1 MNDATRRPHAGEA
14 VGREAVARETV
25 DREAVDREAGDRA
38 SHDTR
43 RRRSELGRSAA
54 RGAAAMIGARV
65 GGTALSLVATAILAR
80 FVAPAD
86 FGTVAMVTSIL
97 ALARA
102 LEEIGFGEA
111 MVQRERIS
119 DAQVSGLFWLNAASG
134 LALTIAFLA
143 SAPLVGR
150 FYGRPE
156 LVPIALA
163 LAPLFLL
170 SALGGQHRAWMR
182 RHFRFRTLALA
193 QMAGVAGGAVAG
205 CGAALAG
212 LGLWALVAQQLAAAT
227 ALLAASWIGSG
238 FRPSRPARTEGMR
251 PLVAF
256 GSQLA
261 LSQMLV
267 ALTRNVDSILVG
279 RFVGAAALGAYDRAF
294 QLMSLPGTQLNQ
306 PLGAAVVPALSRL
319 QDDPEGYR
327 ALYRRAL
334 GGAATSAFPV
344 AVFLGV
350 AAPAIVGVLLGP
362 AWSESAT
369 LLRALAPTCLL
380 VSLNVATGW
389 VYQSLG
395 RTGTQLAWT
404 VFAAAVTILSMAA
417 GLRYG
422 ALGVALS
429 LSASRLALRLPA
441 ILICFRGTPL
451 ALRDIGAAVWAP
463 ATAAIAGGVVAL
475 LVDDASWPMV
485 ARLLAQAVAFTATT
499 AVAALLLPGRGERL
513 ERLRTLFETVGAR
526 APLRVADE
534 ARSRVEKPLQ
544 RRGTLRTNRLRLP
557 DFLGVGAQ
565 KAGTTWLAEN
575 LRTHPGIFLPAR
587 KELHY
592 FDESFH
598 RSLASYA
605 RHFAPAGARVAG
617 EITPAYAILDDERLD
632 FIRRVMPGV
641 RAIYLL
647 RDPVERAWSG
657 TVMELATLRNVDPH
671 AIPTA
676 HFVAHARSRQVLARS
691 RHLDAIARWERTVR
705 PGHLHLA
712 FHEEIARDPAAMLA
726 EVHRFLGVEPRGD
739 AATVIRERVNAGP
752 RLAMPDEVRDAL
764 VGELGDELRA
774 LADRFGGHAEEWRR
788 RWLG

>member
-1 MNDATRRPHAGEA
+1 MNGAAH
-14 VGREAVARETV
+14 RETPP
-25 DREAVDREAGDRA
+25 AGA
-38 SHDTR
+38 SHAAR

-54 RGAAAMIGARV
+54 RGAAALVGARV

-119 DAQVSGLFWLNAASG
+119 EAQVSGLFWLNAASG
-134 LALTIAFLA
+134 AALTLAFLA
-143 SAPLVGR
+143 SAPLIGG

-156 LVPIALA
+156 LVPIAFS

-182 RHFRFRTLALA
+182 RHFRFKALA
-193 QMAGVAGGAVAG
+193 RAQLAGVAGGAVAG
-205 CGAALAG
+205 VGAALAG
-212 LGLWALVAQQLAAAT
+212 LGLWALVAQQLAGAT
-227 ALLAASWIGSG
+227 TLLLASWFGSG
-238 FRPSRPARTEGMR
+238 FRPSRPARTPGMR

-267 ALTRNVDSILVG
+267 ALTRNVDSIMIG
-279 RFVGAAALGAYDRAF
+279 RFVGPAALGAYDRAF

-306 PLGAAVVPALSRL
+306 PLGAAIVPALSRL

-334 GGAATSAFPV
+334 GGAATIAFPV

-350 AAPAIVGVLLGP
+350 AAPAIIGVLLGP

-404 VFAAAVTILSMAA
+404 VFAAIVTIASMAV
-417 GLRYG
+417 GIRHG
-422 ALGVALS
+422 ALGVALA

-451 ALRDIGAAVWAP
+451 ELRDIGAAIGTP
-463 ATAAIAGGVVAL
+463 ALAALAGGAAAL
-475 LVDDASWPMV
+475 LVDDASWPMAV
-485 ARLLAQAVAFTATT
+485 RLLVQATVFAAATGAT
-499 AVAALLLPGRGERL
+499 AVLLPGRRERL
-513 ERLRTLFETVGAR
+513 DRMRTLLELLGAR
-526 APLRVADE
+526 PALRVADE
-534 ARSRVEKPLQ
+534 ARSRIEKPLQ
-544 RRGTLRTNRLRLP
+544 RRGALRTGHLRLP

-575 LRTHPGIFLPAR
+575 LRRHPGLFLPER

-598 RSLASYA
+598 RPLASYA
-605 RHFAPAGARVAG
+605 RHFEPAGSRVAG
-617 EITPAYAILDDERLD
+617 EITPAYAVLDDARLD
-632 FIRRVMPGV
+632 FVARVLPGV
-641 RAIYLL
+641 RAVYLL
-647 RDPVERAWSG
+647 RDPVARAWSG
-657 TVMELATLRNVDPH
+657 VVMECATLPGIDP
-671 AIPTA
+671 ASIDPA
-676 HFVAHARSRQVLARS
+676 RWREHARAPHVLGRS
-691 RHLDAIARWERTVR
+691 RHLEAIGRWERTVR

-712 FHEEIARDPAAMLA
+712 FYDDIARDPAGVLA
-726 EVHRFLGVEPRGD
+726 EVHRFLGVEPDLD
-739 AATVIRERVNAGP
+739 APPAIRERVNAGP
-752 RLAMPDEVRDAL
+752 GLAMPDEVRETL
-764 VGELGDELRA
+764 VAELADELRA
-774 LADRFGGHAEEWRR
+774 LADRFGGPAEDWRR

>member
-1 MNDATRRPHAGEA
+1 MTGEVHAETGAAHEQ
-14 VGREAVARETV
+14 EARE
-25 DREAVDREAGDRA
+25 GDR
-38 SHDTR
+38 R
-43 RRRSELGRSAA
+43 RHRRELGRNAA

-65 GGTALSLVATAILAR
+65 GGTLLSLVATAVLAR
-80 FVAPAD
+80 FVAPSD
-86 FGTVAMVTSIL
+86 FGTVAMVTSVL

-102 LEEIGFGEA
+102 LEEVGFGEA
-111 MVQRERIS
+111 MVQRERIA
-119 DAQVSGLFWLNAASG
+119 DAQVSALFWLNATTG
-134 LALTIAFLA
+134 LLLTIGFLA
-143 SAPLVGR
+143 SAPLIGG
-150 FYGRPE
+150 FYERPD

-182 RHFRFRTLALA
+182 RHFRFRALALA
-193 QMAGVAGGAVAG
+193 QTTGVAAGAIAG
-205 CGAALAG
+205 IAAALAG
-212 LGLWALVAQQLAAAT
+212 AGLWSLVAQQLAGGAG
-227 ALLAASWIGSG
+227 LLAASWIGSG
-238 FRPSRPARTEGMR
+238 FRPSRPARVAGMR

-267 ALTRNVDSILVG
+267 ALTRNVDSILIG

-306 PLGAAVVPALSRL
+306 PLGAAVIPALSRL
-319 QDDPEGYR
+319 QHDPEGYR
-327 ALYRRAL
+327 ALYRRAV
-334 GGAATSAFPV
+334 GGAAAIAFPV
-344 AVFLGV
+344 SVFLGV

-362 AWSESAT
+362 AWSESAV
-369 LLRALAPTCLL
+369 LLRVLAPTALL
-380 VSLNVATGW
+380 VSLNVASGW

-404 VFAAAVTILSMAA
+404 VFAAIVTIASMAA
-417 GLRYG
+417 GLGWG
-422 ALGVALS
+422 AIGVAAGLT
-429 LSASRLALRLPA
+429 LARLVLRIPAL
-441 ILICFRGTPL
+441 LIAFHGTPL
-451 ALRDIGAAVWAP
+451 SLADLGAAIRVP
-463 ATAAIAGGVVAL
+463 AIAAGVGGAAAL
-475 LVDDASWPMV
+475 LVDRAEWPMA
-485 ARLLAQAVAFTATT
+485 ARLVVQGATFAAAMLATL
-499 AVAALLLPGRGERL
+499 LLLPGRDER
-513 ERLRTLFETVGAR
+513 RAHLRSLLETVGAGR
-526 APLRVADE
+526 ALRIADE
-534 ARSRVEKPLQ
+534 SRSRVEKPLVA
-544 RRGTLRTNRLRLP
+544 RGALPVAHLRMP

-575 LRTHPGIFLPAR
+575 LRRHPAIHLPER

-605 RHFAPAGARVAG
+605 RNFREAGARVTG
-617 EITPAYAILDDERLD
+617 EITPAYALLDDERLA
-632 FIRRVMPGV
+632 FIARAMPGV

-657 TVMELATLRNVDPH
+657 TVMELATLPGIDPGS
-671 AIPTA
+671 IGTTR
-676 HFVAHARSRQVLARS
+676 FVEHARARHVLARS

-705 PGHLHLA
+705 PGHLHLD
-712 FHEEIARDPAAMLA
+712 FHDEIARDPAAMLA
-726 EVHRFLGVEPRGD
+726 RVHRFLGVEPRVD
-739 AATVIRERVNAGP
+739 APEAIRERVNAGP
-752 RLAMPDEVRDAL
+752 RIAMPDEVREVL